1 MQNSLK
7 KMYKKKTN
15 SKQKYNYI
23 VTPRWVEC
31 YRLPRCKNNFSLNIS
46 IVDLIVAALS
56 RV

>member
-23 VTPRWVEC
+23 ITPRWVEC